1 MRNIHGPQLWQ
12 PPPGSP
18 KHCNCAAN
26 PASKVP
32 GLSSDLGGPQLWQTP
47 PGGPKHCTCV
57 ANAASQGPG
66 LSSELGGPQ
75 LWQAATSQDGC
86 LESFFPNTRF
96 LNSCYAYPRFMLP
109 SNMEILAQ
117 IWLTPFS
124 NGVNAAANFVP
135 AWPYKVVIMS
145 DGKKK
150 FGVIPR
156 ATHTNMN
163 RFARAKL
170 EPYLAHI
177 NELLL
182 GLRAEQ
188 TFGELFE
195 TNPLLIRHDA
205 PKKVQYLVFEKG
217 FNLEPK

>member
-1 MRNIHGPQLWQ
+1 
-12 PPPGSP
+12 
-18 KHCNCAAN
+18 
-26 PASKVP
+26 
-32 GLSSDLGGPQLWQTP
+32 
-47 PGGPKHCTCV
+47 
-57 ANAASQGPG
+57 
-66 LSSELGGPQ
+66 
-75 LWQAATSQDGC
+75 
-86 LESFFPNTRF
+86 
-96 LNSCYAYPRFMLP
+96 
-109 SNMEILAQ
+109 MEILAQ

-195 TNPLLIRHDA
+195 IHPLLIRHDDL
-205 PKKVQYLVFEKG
+205 KKVQYLVFEKG
-217 FNLEPK
+217 CNLEPK